1 MNSDQ
6 PAFPDPMRAAEQSEY
21 NQYPH
26 ALSIGL
32 TKREYFAVM
41 AMQGP
46 ICSGSIGLNQT
57 CKFSIQYADE
67 LLKQLEQ

>member
-6 PAFPDPMRAAEQSEY
+6 PAFPDPMRAAAQSEN

-32 TKREYFAVM
+32 TKREYFAAM
-41 AMQGP
+41 AMQGF
-46 ICSGSIGLNQT
+46 IMVGRSGNYLVARDAI
-57 CKFSIQYADE
+57 FYADE
-67 LLKQLEQ
+67 LLKQLEK